1 MKNKKTVVGRK
12 PTDTCR
18 FYILYQPVV
27 DKITKKRKNM
37 WKNIGELY
45 RRQYLKI
52 LKEDRFLSL
61 ILKKVEKL
69 QGKIQQIADF
79 LFLCK
84 LFSRKST

>member
-27 DKITKKRKNM
+27 DKITKKRKN
-37 WKNIGELY
+37 IGKLY
-45 RRQYLKI
+45 GRQYLKI